1 MKRWEGR
8 GKEEKEGGKKEGE
21 KKQRRDEFA
30 IFQNRWMKKKFRT

>member
-1 MKRWEGR
+1 MGRKRKGREGGREEGR
-8 GKEEKEGGKKEGE
+8 G